1 MQNKKATVKNLGAFG
16 EGIGQ
21 EAPKICPV
29 NVQLPELG
37 ALIDRLDLLIRK
49 EPAQPVV
56 HVSVPPLPVQE
67 PPVINLP
74 EYPTPHVTIEHPAPH
89 PVRLEMH
96 LSRPWEMYLLLFG
109 VYVLIFLLSWHYVPN
124 VQ

>member
-1 MQNKKATVKNLGAFG
+1 MKRTTIKNLGAFPDS
-16 EGIGQ
+16 I
-21 EAPKICPV
+21 APEPASKVCPV
-29 NVQLPELG
+29 KVQLPELS
-37 ALIDRLDLLIRK
+37 ALIDRLDLLLK
-49 EPAQPVV
+49 KDPVAPVV
-56 HVSVPPLPVQE
+56 NVSVPPQPPQD

-74 EYPTPHVTIEHPAPH
+74 EYPTPHITIEHPAPH

-96 LSRPWEMYLLLFG
+96 LSRPWEMYALLFG